1 MYRRSVTACRGNPG
15 AILLNSHS
23 LILRKSAAS
32 FASMT
37 SLPLASAYATRSI
50 FSRIAVS
57 STLSRLV
64 APHALQSSLSG
75 PAVPD
80 FLSDFLEQAAET
92 LGEPLFG
99 ASNGP
104 TGALLPSHSC
114 QTRISWRSRR
124 LSCRKNSCK

>member
-1 MYRRSVTACRGNPG
+1 M
-15 AILLNSHS
+15 
-23 LILRKSAAS
+23 
-32 FASMT
+32 
-37 SLPLASAYATRSI
+37 
-50 FSRIAVS
+50 
-57 STLSRLV
+57 

-104 TGALLPSHSC
+104 TGDPTPVTLPSNPKELAALKAELEQKLLQIRMFEGRARQDSNL
-114 QTRISWRSRR
+114 RPSDS
-124 LSCRKNSCK
+124 